1 MSCPSRKWTSPEA
14 KAVVSIRTEIGF
26 KQEREEV
33 MKILVFGAGGFFLG
47 GGMHAAR
54 LNASGHDVT
63 VLARVKRFDE
73 INGKGIALDLLTPS
87 KF

>member
-33 MKILVFGAGGFFLG
+33 MKILVYGAGVLG
-47 GGMHAAR
+47 GCM
-54 LNASGHDVT
+54 L
-63 VLARVKRFDE
+63 RV
-73 INGKGIALDLLTPS
+73 
-87 KF
+87 